1 MVPFPPE
8 NPVAPQGKW
17 EAREGV
23 WSKINWEG
31 FVISEQKKTS
41 AQSGGGTAG
50 MRRRMKTRQVLGTK
64 S

>member
-31 FVISEQKKTS
+31 FVISEQKK
-41 AQSGGGTAG
+41 
-50 MRRRMKTRQVLGTK
+50 KTQLSPGVGLQV
-64 S
+64 

>member
-1 MVPFPPE
+1 MVLFLPE

-17 EAREGV
+17 EVREGV

-31 FVISEQKKTS
+31 FVISEQHNS

>member
-8 NPVAPQGKW
+8 NPEAPQGRW
-17 EAREGV
+17 EVREGV

-31 FVISEQKKTS
+31 FVILEQQNS

-50 MRRRMKTRQVLGTK
+50 MKRMKILQVLGSK